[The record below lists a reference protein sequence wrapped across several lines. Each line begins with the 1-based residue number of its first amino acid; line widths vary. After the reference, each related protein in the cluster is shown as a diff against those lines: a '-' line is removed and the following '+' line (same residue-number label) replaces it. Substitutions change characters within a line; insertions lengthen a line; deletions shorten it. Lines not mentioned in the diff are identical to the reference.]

1 MKRIVVTALLF
12 IAVGVVVRAYYA
24 TKEGG
29 APTITTARVSQ
40 GAVANRVSA
49 TGTIQAVTTVQV
61 GTQVSGTINWLGA
74 DYNSIVRKGQVI
86 ARLDASLLQAQ
97 VAQAEANV
105 AQARA
110 QVDNSR
116 VQVTDAQQKFGR
128 AQELA
133 ARQLI
138 ARSELDAATVAVD
151 TARAQQRSA
160 EAGLVQA
167 EASLNQNRVNLEHT
181 TITAPIDG
189 IVIERSVDVGQTV
202 AASLQS
208 PTIFAIAADLA
219 QMRVSA
225 SVDESDIGNIRPR
238 QPVSFGVD
246 AYAGETFNGIVSQ
259 IRLQPAVVQNVTTYS
274 VVIDVPNP
282 QLKLKPGMTANVA
295 IEIASRDEAVLV
307 PNAALRFRPT
317 AEMFIALDQ
326 PAPPLAARAPRQP
339 DGGSRNRTAEKKADA
354 AAPVTATGRSS
365 SATSVDA
372 LFAPLSPSDSEG
384 TVWLL
389 KDGRLESMAVRVGIS
404 DGHTS
409 ELLNGSLTPG
419 TALVI
424 NVATQAAPTR
434 SVAAPGGLFM
444 PPGGPDPGQN
454 RTAGSN
460 GRQSAAGSRR

>member
-1 MKRIVVTALLF
+1 
-12 IAVGVVVRAYYA
+12 
-24 TKEGG
+24 
-29 APTITTARVSQ
+29 
-40 GAVANRVSA
+40 
-49 TGTIQAVTTVQV
+49 
-61 GTQVSGTINWLGA
+61 
-74 DYNSIVRKGQVI
+74 
-86 ARLDASLLQAQ
+86 

-110 QVDNSR
+110 QVDNAR

-151 TARAQQRSA
+151 TAKAQLRSA

-167 EASLNQNRVNLEHT
+167 EASLNQNRVNLDHT

-225 SVDESDIGNIRPR
+225 SVDESDIGKIRPR
-238 QPVSFGVD
+238 QPVTFGVD
-246 AYAGETFNGIVSQ
+246 AYAGETFTGAVSQ
-259 IRLQPAVVQNVTTYS
+259 IRLQPTVVQNVTTYS

-295 IEIASRDEAVLV
+295 IEVASRDEAVLV
-307 PNAALRFRPT
+307 PNPALRFRPT
-317 AEMFIALDQ
+317 AEMFTALGQ
-326 PAPPLAARAPRQP
+326 PAPPPAARASRQS
-339 DGGSRNRTAEKKADA
+339 DGARNRTAEEKADA
-354 AAPVTATGRSS
+354 AAVAAAGRSS
-365 SATSVDA
+365 TATSVDA
-372 LFAPLSPSDSEG
+372 LFAPLSPAESEG

-389 KDGRLESMAVRVGIS
+389 KDGRLEPMAVRVGIS
-404 DGHTS
+404 DGQTS
-409 ELLNGSLTPG
+409 ELLDGGLTPG
-419 TALVI
+419 TTLVTNI
-424 NVATQAAPTR
+424 ATQAAPTR
-434 SVAAPGGLFM
+434 SAAAPGGLFM
-444 PPGGPDPGQN
+444 PPGGPGSGPN

-460 GRQSAAGSRR
+460 GRQSAASARR